1 MSIIPEI
8 KRCPCCQTLNFIRV
22 SAVIEESNF
31 KNLKNWKLKKK
42 FICRKC
48 KEELGIYIN
57 NSKKSGEKIIWLNN
71 LNIEE
76 YYYNK
81 LNSLEKIKNKLS
93 KIQNKEYFNVLKDI
107 QNLENQMHLDKV
119 KLKIKFKIQRRGR
132 LI

>member
-48 KEELGIYIN
+48 KEELGIFIN

-71 LNIEE
+71 LNIEAT
-76 YYYNK
+76 
-81 LNSLEKIKNKLS
+81 LNLCNEIS
-93 KIQNKEYFNVLKDI
+93 I
-107 QNLENQMHLDKV
+107 QNLENQMRLDKT

>member
-22 SAVIEESNF
+22 SAAIEESNF

-48 KEELGIYIN
+48 KEELGIFIS

-76 YYYNK
+76 HYYNK

-93 KIQNKEYFNVLKDI
+93 KIQNKEYFTVLKDI
-107 QNLENQMHLDKV
+107 QNLENQMRLDKT

>member
-48 KEELGIYIN
+48 KEELGIFIN

-76 YYYNK
+76 HYYNK

-93 KIQNKEYFNVLKDI
+93 KIQNKEYFTVLKDI

>member
-1 MSIIPEI
+1 MGI
-8 KRCPCCQTLNFIRV
+8 FI
-22 SAVIEESNF
+22 S
-31 KNLKNWKLKKK
+31 
-42 FICRKC
+42 
-48 KEELGIYIN
+48 

-76 YYYNK
+76 HYYNK

-93 KIQNKEYFNVLKDI
+93 KIQNKEYFTVLKDI
-107 QNLENQMHLDKV
+107 QNLENQMRLDKT

>member
-1 MSIIPEI
+1 M
-8 KRCPCCQTLNFIRV
+8 
-22 SAVIEESNF
+22 
-31 KNLKNWKLKKK
+31 
-42 FICRKC
+42 
-48 KEELGIYIN
+48 N
-57 NSKKSGEKIIWLNN
+57 NSARSECKIIWLNN

>member
-48 KEELGIYIN
+48 KEELGIFIN